1 MEIKKLNLTN
11 YKDVLSLWNGEVGF
25 IYPIAEEIF
34 LKRVL
39 ESKYLFSS
47 YIAYLEEK
55 AIGFIISKINEETL
69 LGWISLFYVS
79 KKERHQGVGSNLL
92 LKLEEE
98 FKEKKV
104 NKIKVGSD
112 YDNFFPGIPSDF
124 VNLSCPWF
132 EKKGYKMSRY
142 THDLIVKN
150 NLSKTYEVLD
160 KGFIFRY
167 ARLEEKDKV
176 LDLLKTFSKRWY
188 DEGLDAIE
196 HNDFEASY
204 IVAVSKENT
213 DVVAFLRCNQIEL
226 NKKPY
231 NITWYQRFERL
242 TGIGPLGV
250 EESHRK
256 LGLGKD
262 IISYALNLLKK
273 TKTTDIMIDWTGL
286 LEFYQKFGFEVWK
299 NYIYTGKDLN

>member
-1 MEIKKLNLTN
+1 
-11 YKDVLSLWNGEVGF
+11 
-25 IYPIAEEIF
+25 
-34 LKRVL
+34 
-39 ESKYLFSS
+39 
-47 YIAYLEEK
+47 
-55 AIGFIISKINEETL
+55 
-69 LGWISLFYVS
+69 
-79 KKERHQGVGSNLL
+79 
-92 LKLEEE
+92 
-98 FKEKKV
+98 
-104 NKIKVGSD
+104 
-112 YDNFFPGIPSDF
+112 
-124 VNLSCPWF
+124 
-132 EKKGYKMSRY
+132 MSRY

-299 NYIYTGKDLN
+299 NYIYTEKDLN